1 MSRVRYAMK
10 NMKFSMFFFSLFLIL
25 QFVSRKLFLDNLGDE
40 FMGLSGT
47 LRGFLGFLNIAELG
61 IGAAVGFSLYTPIFN
76 KEHSRI
82 NELISLFG
90 HLYKKIGFFILG
102 GGVLVSLFFPI
113 IFNGI
118 DASFLVIYY
127 AYYTFLFG
135 MCLTF
140 FFNYHIILL
149 QADQKD
155 YIVTSYSQ
163 SITLLKIILQCVV
176 VFYWQSVYGW
186 ITLELIFYLVNSY
199 VLRLKVK
206 QIYPWLVINQKTTN
220 SIIKANPG
228 IIKKVKQMSFHKLG
242 NFVSSG
248 TDQILIFAF
257 ISIET
262 VAFFGNYE
270 LIFGRL
276 LQLFNTAFAGTAAG
290 IGNLVAEN
298 DKKRIDR
305 VFWEMMALRFY
316 ICGVSIMVLYYV
328 TEPFIRLWLGEKYIL
343 DKYVL
348 LLFLLNMFIL
358 QIRVPV
364 DHFKD
369 AYGLFQ
375 DIWAPVIQSIINL
388 VLSIILL
395 HYFGLVGVLMGT
407 AIAYAL
413 VILIWRPYFLYK
425 YGFNSNV
432 VGYWRNFVILI
443 LSFIVPFF
451 ICNEIQKSIIPGNND
466 FLCLIIYSLKILLL
480 SLSIYTPIIY
490 FTSAGFRN
498 VTHRLIS
505 LIKIKK

>member
-1 MSRVRYAMK
+1 MSRVGYAMK
-10 NMKFSMFFFSLFLIL
+10 NMRFSMFFFTLFLIL
-25 QFVSRKLFLDNLGDE
+25 QFISRKLFLDNLGDE

-47 LRGFLGFLNIAELG
+47 LRSFLGFLNIAELG
-61 IGAAVGFSLYTPIFN
+61 IGAAVGFSLYKPIFN
-76 KEHSRI
+76 QEHGRI

-90 HLYKKIGFFILG
+90 HLYKKIGAFILA
-102 GGVLVSLFFPI
+102 GGVLISLFFPL
-113 IFNGI
+113 IFKSI

-163 SITLLKIILQCVV
+163 SITLVKIILQCVI

-186 ITLELIFYLVNSY
+186 ITLELIFYIVNSY

-206 QIYPWLVINQKTTN
+206 QIYPWLVINQSTTN
-220 SIIKANPG
+220 SIIEANPG

-298 DKKRIDR
+298 NKINIDR

-328 TEPFIRLWLGEKYIL
+328 TEPFIILWLGDKYIL
-343 DKYVL
+343 DKWVL

-375 DIWAPVIQSIINL
+375 DIWAPVVQSIINL
-388 VLSIILL
+388 GMSIILL
-395 HYFGLVGVLMGT
+395 QYFGLAGVLMGT
-407 AIAYAL
+407 AIAYTI

-425 YGFNSNV
+425 HGFKSKV
-432 VGYWRNFVILI
+432 REYWKKFATLI
-443 LSFIVPFF
+443 LSFVVPFF
-451 ICNEIQKSIIPGNND
+451 ICNEIQKSIILGDNN
-466 FLCLIIYSLKILLL
+466 FYGLIIYSFKILIL
-480 SLSIYTPIIY
+480 SFSIFTPVIY
-490 FTSAGFRN
+490 ITSEGFRN
-498 VTHRLIS
+498 VIYRIIRLI
-505 LIKIKK
+505 K